1 MNLTK
6 KFKSLSDV
14 LKYYSIRYAKE
25 DFKIVK
31 TINISETFKSDVLF
45 TLNEIPYK
53 VSEAA
58 ICENLIYPLL
68 KEAWKLYTDIFSLWS
83 HQSLEDNE
91 GFLRVP
97 DYMISKRS
105 ELGKIIFDFP
115 LLAVIEAKKD
125 DFSLGWTQCS
135 LDMIK
140 IKQINKN
147 DDMNI
152 YGIVSNGEIWE
163 IAKLEQQRFVM
174 YKNRFF
180 IEELESLFNALIS
193 VLELCKLQLID
204 LKLLTIAD

>member
-1 MNLTK
+1 MPK

-14 LKYYSIRYAKE
+14 LKHHTIHYTQE
-25 DFKIVK
+25 DFEIIK
-31 TINISETFKSDVLF
+31 TVNISENVKADILF

-53 VSEAA
+53 VSEAS
-58 ICENLIYPLL
+58 ICENLVYPLL
-68 KEAWKLYTDIFSLWS
+68 KETWKLYADIFSLWS
-83 HQSLEDNE
+83 HQAIEDDA
-91 GFLRVP
+91 GFLRIP
-97 DYMISKRS
+97 DYIISKRS

-135 LDMIK
+135 LDMLK

-147 DDMNI
+147 DAMNI

-163 IAKLEQQRFVM
+163 IAKLEQQRFIV

-180 IEELESLFNALIS
+180 IEELETLFNALVSI
-193 VLELCKLQLID
+193 LELCKLQLID
-204 LKLLTIAD
+204 LKLLTIKLH